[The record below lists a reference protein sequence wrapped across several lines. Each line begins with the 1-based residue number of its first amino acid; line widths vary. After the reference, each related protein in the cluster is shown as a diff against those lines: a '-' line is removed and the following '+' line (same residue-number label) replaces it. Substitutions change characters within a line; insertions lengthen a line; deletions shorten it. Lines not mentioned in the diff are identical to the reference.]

1 MKRKGRVEKA
11 EVVKMASEEEELERL
26 RQQRLQQ
33 LLLQQQAAAEQQAL
47 REEAERQQIEEAK
60 RIILRQLLTPEA
72 RERLTNIKLAKPEL
86 ATQIE
91 NLLVALAQSGK
102 ITKRIDDAQLKEIL
116 RRVMPKKREIS
127 IRRI

>member
-1 MKRKGRVEKA
+1 
-11 EVVKMASEEEELERL
+11 MASEEEELERL

-86 ATQIE
+86 AMQIE